1 MARAQLQFW
10 TKKRPG
16 VANKKKVMV
25 SKKNGLLLFYV
36 SLEWFLAPWSLP

>member
-25 SKKNGLLLFYV
+25 SKKMVYCCFM
-36 SLEWFLAPWSLP
+36 FH